1 MSAVVSESPMSQVP
15 MSLFRPLKYYFE
27 LDCIVHSYQAILNPS
42 ISIHYFIVV
51 LRIGKAAIWLFSDQ
65 RITGPV
71 DTFDTHCLFYLEI
84 MKLSFV

>member
-1 MSAVVSESPMSQVP
+1 

-71 DTFDTHCLFYLEI
+71 DTFDTQFILSRNHEI
-84 MKLSFV
+84 IFCIKVTCMTEVVDRPI